1 MILCDHDNLKIALP
15 IVETLEA
22 KPLTSL
28 QIATSSLLIAM
39 VSQDVIVLAKLVRTL
54 CPRRVLL
61 FCTPH
66 ARAKGWGEKAS
77 RLLAGLSHDRP
88 EILGDFVVIDL
99 PDDELAARLET
110 YSRHIDSACDGLDPF
125 ITRIDFDCTTGQGIF
140 HVVGFDLLRGIATR
154 LGLEA
159 GAVYCDADT
168 GSILRSTPGAGGYL
182 HTRQPIVFRYAQGQ
196 ELTERFS
203 IYGVTPHGGKIL
215 WPRTAPASDELA
227 LRQLYEA
234 LLTEPA
240 LRGIFHSYLFKKK
253 SWRPRF
259 DISQQC
265 SLADTQDLTRGEIAN
280 LADTLSALTGNGS
293 HKEIVKMH
301 LEQMLSNFVGGQN
314 NTQGWRAKYL
324 EDNKLSALPI
334 FLQQQFKSLL
344 RALAPGKVQG
354 TMREKLNHLL
364 MPFSVSL
371 TQTLREQLKTFP
383 KSVVHR
389 NWLEAALES
398 IPVTPAVRDL
408 LLAPNQHIPS
418 LFEDCIGEAMVHL
431 ATLAPGQTLAGIFQN
446 VTLNTQERPIA
457 EFDTLVLHENG
468 DIAVVEVKTHMASAD
483 LKKIESNIKQV
494 RDFGGAYSTYRLVY
508 PLVASELAALRAGRP
523 EDLTRLVDLGMV
535 DVANWRVYLQTVERS
550 RDQRILGLD
559 QLGELLGSDS
569 GRGEVGT
576 PQRSR

>member
-1 MILCDHDNLKIALP
+1 MILCEHDNLKIALP

-22 KPLTSL
+22 TPLKTL
-28 QIATSSLLIAM
+28 QIGSSSLLIAM

-88 EILGDFVVIDL
+88 EILSDFVVIDL

-110 YSRHIDSACDGLDPF
+110 YSRHIDSACDGLDPS

-140 HVVGFDLLRGIATR
+140 HVVGFDLLRGIATK

-159 GAVYCDADT
+159 GAVYCDADA
-168 GSILRSTPGAGGYL
+168 GSILCSTPGAGVYL

-203 IYGVTPHGGKIL
+203 IYGVTPDGGKIL
-215 WPRTAPASDELA
+215 WPRTAPVSDALA

-240 LRGIFHSYLFKKK
+240 LRGVFHSYLHKKR
-253 SWRPRF
+253 SWTPKGDVSQNGLPA
-259 DISQQC
+259 DIRH
-265 SLADTQDLTRGEIAN
+265 LTSGEIAK
-280 LADTLSALTGNGS
+280 LADRLSALTGNGS
-293 HKEIVKMH
+293 HKEIVKKHM
-301 LEQMLSNFVGGQN
+301 EQVLSNFFGGQ
-314 NTQGWRAKYL
+314 Y
-324 EDNKLSALPI
+324 DNQLSALPI

-344 RALAPGKVQG
+344 HALAPGKVQG
-354 TMREKLNHLL
+354 TLRVKLNDLL

-371 TQTLREQLKTFP
+371 TQALREQLKTFP

-398 IPVTPAVRDL
+398 IPITPPVRDL
-408 LLAPNQHIPS
+408 LLAPNQHIPT
-418 LFEDCIGEAMVHL
+418 LFEACVGEAMAHL
-431 ATLAPGQTLAGIFQN
+431 ATEGQDQALAGIFMN
-446 VTLNTQERPIA
+446 VTLNTQQRPIA
-457 EFDTLVLHENG
+457 EFDTLVLYGNG
-468 DIAVVEVKTHMASAD
+468 DIAVVEVKTHKASAD

-508 PLVASELAALRAGRP
+508 PLIASELAALREGQP
-523 EDLTRLVDLGMV
+523 EDLARLVDLGMV
-535 DVANWRVYLQTVERS
+535 DVAKWRGYVQTVERS

-569 GRGEVGT
+569 GTGEAGT
-576 PQRSR
+576 PHRSQ